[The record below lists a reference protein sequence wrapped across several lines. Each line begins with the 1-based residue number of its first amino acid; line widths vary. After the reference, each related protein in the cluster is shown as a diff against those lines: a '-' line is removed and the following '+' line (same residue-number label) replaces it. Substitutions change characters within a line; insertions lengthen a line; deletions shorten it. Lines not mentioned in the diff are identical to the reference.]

1 MLKVS
6 FLRTAVAV
14 FAVALISRA
23 ADAGASGRVPVLLE
37 LFTSEGCSSCPPAD
51 RLLEILDEKQP
62 VSGADLIVLSEHVD
76 YWDRLGWKD
85 PFSSSQFTSRQ
96 QDYTNRYNF
105 DGVYTPQLVLD
116 GRYGFV
122 GSDGRAAS
130 AAIQRAIR
138 EPKIPLAISNA
149 SRNGSQVTAHIEVP
163 ADQSLKSVR
172 GMLYVALAD
181 NRQESHVARGEN
193 GGRTLTHVA
202 VTRVLKQVGQV
213 DFDVASAKEVVVP
226 VQPGS
231 GNGLRVVAFIQDPKS
246 GRVLGVVEQ
255 KL

>member
-37 LFTSEGCSSCPPAD
+37 LF
-51 RLLEILDEKQP
+51 
-62 VSGADLIVLSEHVD
+62 
-76 YWDRLGWKD
+76 
-85 PFSSSQFTSRQ
+85 
-96 QDYTNRYNF
+96 
-105 DGVYTPQLVLD
+105 
-116 GRYGFV
+116 
-122 GSDGRAAS
+122 
-130 AAIQRAIR
+130 
-138 EPKIPLAISNA
+138 
-149 SRNGSQVTAHIEVP
+149 
-163 ADQSLKSVR
+163 
-172 GMLYVALAD
+172 